1 MTHLLA
7 SNDFP
12 EECPRPMSSFVAA
25 AMIVATAVMQIT
37 GRFDPFGMPL
47 TVSAALTLA
56 VACLYLGL

>member
-1 MTHLLA
+1 
-7 SNDFP
+7 
-12 EECPRPMSSFVAA
+12 MSSFVAA